1 MEDCAAL
8 ERDQQSELSRHIH
21 VLVTAV
27 GGGMLIA
34 YLIVTDR
41 AVSRFSHSVRGSKPE
56 WTCDCFSMLSIVK
69 ESYVSTQK

>member
-27 GGGMLIA
+27 GGGMLIV

-41 AVSRFSHSVRGSKPE
+41 AVSRLLHLVRGSKPE
-56 WTCDCFSMLSIVK
+56 WTCDCLSMLSIVK
-69 ESYVSTQK
+69 ENYVSTQK